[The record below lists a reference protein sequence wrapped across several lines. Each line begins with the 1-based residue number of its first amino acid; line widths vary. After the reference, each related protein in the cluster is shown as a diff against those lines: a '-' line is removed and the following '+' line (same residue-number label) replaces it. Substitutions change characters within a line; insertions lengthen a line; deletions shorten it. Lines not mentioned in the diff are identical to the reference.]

1 VTPNGTTM
9 PAMPRTIE
17 RGAIER
23 LPCIGVVL
31 AGGQS
36 TRMGRDKA
44 LLEWHGRPLLER
56 QLEALRSSGV
66 DELRVSGERPGYH
79 GIVDTQPGL
88 GPLGG
93 LAGIADVLSEDA
105 DLLVIP
111 VDMPLLGAALLRRL
125 RLEHPLARC
134 VRCIDHVLPMRLRL
148 DAQSRALLATLLGEP
163 ESRQRSLRAL
173 QQALGCDEIALDA
186 DETAQLADCNTE
198 ASWNEVTR

>member
-1 VTPNGTTM
+1 M
-9 PAMPRTIE
+9 PAMRAAIE
-17 RGAIER
+17 RGANTR

-56 QLEALRSSGV
+56 QLDALRASGV
-66 DELRVSGERPGYH
+66 DALRVSGERPGYH
-79 GIVDTQPGL
+79 GVVDAQPGL

-93 LAGIADVLSEDA
+93 LAGIADALPGEA
-105 DLLVIP
+105 ELLVIP
-111 VDMPLLGAALLRRL
+111 VDMPLLGATLLRRL
-125 RLEHPLARC
+125 RTEHPHARG

-148 DAQSRALLATLLGEP
+148 DAQSRALLAAFLREP
-163 ESRQRSLRAL
+163 EARQRSLRAL

-186 DETAQLADCNTE
+186 DEIAQLADCNTE